1 MLNIL
6 NIREL
11 RAANLTQFA
20 QDRFADINKRNRYI
34 GPAILPAKT
43 TSGLDWE
50 IIKGASGVPIMAGI
64 HAMQAESGIAS
75 RRKQLQRLT
84 GSIPDIKRKIPLDGS
99 TLYKL
104 RTENIKDP
112 QVQQAVRQVYDDTET
127 VVSAVAARIEWLRWK
142 ALVGGAFSYSE
153 NDIVIDVDFLMPSAN
168 KVTVDTKWD
177 DTAHADWVAD
187 LMEVCDAIQSA
198 YGVRPTRAVAPQAV
212 ISYMLRNVNVA
223 TKYVFGSTFS
233 DRMMTR
239 AQLNSLLSELNL
251 PQFVAYDVKV
261 ASEDPSTG
269 VVTEERLLPSDKIVL
284 LPPSNVPIGNTLFA
298 PTLDVLLKKQLKTEK
313 PGIYAKAWT
322 EGEDTPILWTKA
334 EALAFP
340 TVPGIDLVGTMTV
353 L

>member
-1 MLNIL
+1 MDIL
-6 NIREL
+6 NIKEL

-20 QDRFADINKRNRYI
+20 QDRYADINKRNRYI
-34 GPAILPAKT
+34 GPSILPAKT
-43 TSGLDWE
+43 TTGLEWE
-50 IIKGASGVPIMAGI
+50 IIKGSNGVPVMAGI

-84 GSIPDIKRKIPLDGS
+84 GAIPDIKRKIPLDGS

-104 RTENIKDP
+104 RTQNLKDP
-112 QVQQAVRQVYDDTET
+112 QVQEAVRQVYDDTEAMVAST
-127 VVSAVAARIEWLRWK
+127 AARIEWLRWK
-142 ALVGGAFSYSE
+142 ALIGGAFSYSE
-153 NDIVIDVDFLMPSAN
+153 NDIIIDVDFLMPAEN
-168 KVTVDTKWD
+168 KVTVDITWD
-177 DTAHADWVAD
+177 NVATADWVSD
-187 LMEVCDAIQSA
+187 LMAVCDAIQST

-212 ISYMLRNVNVA
+212 ITYMLRNTNIA

-233 DRMMTR
+233 DRLLTR
-239 AQLNSLLSELNL
+239 GQLNALLTELNL
-251 PQFVAYDVKV
+251 PQFVSYDVKV
-261 ASEDPSTG
+261 AAEDPSTG

-284 LPPSNVPIGNTLFA
+284 LPPKNVPIGNTLFA
-298 PTLDVLLKKQLKTEK
+298 PTLDVLLKSQLKTEA

>member
-1 MLNIL
+1 MDIL
-6 NIREL
+6 NIKEL

-34 GPAILPAKT
+34 GPSILPAKIT
-43 TSGLDWE
+43 TGLDWE
-50 IIKGASGVPIMAGI
+50 IIKGANGVPIMAGI

-84 GSIPDIKRKIPLDGS
+84 GSIPDIKRKIPLDGA

-104 RTENIKDP
+104 RTQNLKDP
-112 QVQQAVRQVYDDTET
+112 EVQQAVRQIYDDTET
-127 VVSAVAARIEWLRWK
+127 MVASTAARIEWLRWK
-142 ALVGGAFSYSE
+142 ALNGGAFAYSE
-153 NDIVIDVDFLMPSAN
+153 NEIVIDVDFGMPSAN
-168 KVTVDTKWD
+168 KVIASPTWD
-177 DTAHADWVAD
+177 NVSTADWVTD
-187 LMEVCDAIQSA
+187 LMNVCDAIQST

-212 ISYMLRNVNVA
+212 ISYMLKNTNIA
-223 TKYVFGSTFS
+223 TKYVFGSSFS
-233 DRMMTR
+233 DRLLTR
-239 AQLNSLLSELNL
+239 GQLNALLSELNL
-251 PQFVAYDVKV
+251 PQFVSYDVKV

-284 LPPSNVPIGNTLFA
+284 LPPTNVPIGNTLFA
-298 PTLDVLLKKQLKTEK
+298 PTLDVLLKQQLKNEK
-313 PGIYAKAWT
+313 PGIYAKVWT

-334 EALAFP
+334 EALSFP